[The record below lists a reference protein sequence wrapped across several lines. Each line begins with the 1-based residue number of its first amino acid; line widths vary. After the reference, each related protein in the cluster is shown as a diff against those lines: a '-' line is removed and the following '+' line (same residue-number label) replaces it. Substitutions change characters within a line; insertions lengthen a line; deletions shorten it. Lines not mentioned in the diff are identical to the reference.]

1 MDAFHGRRSGVVI
14 AAAALLISAPIAAHG
29 EAQPRRA
36 DAGPSA
42 SPALLPGIVTDSHW
56 GIIGRNTIGGPN
68 AVLRE
73 GPYGRIGASFAATQ
87 PPPYGHGSLGII
99 VGSGADKIA
108 WGNEKIFAGKRL
120 SSIKTLKYWVFAGM
134 DSLTGVSL
142 PNITIEVDPNVGPA
156 DYTSLVYLPDTS
168 TSPSAPTTR
177 EVNRWQQYDAS
188 ADGSK
193 WYATGATGGAITCT
207 QATPCSFTELKNKLP
222 DAVISLSL
230 GISKGRDNPFIG
242 AVDGL
247 QVNRTVYDFEFRG
260 VRTRFAR
267 EQ

>member
-1 MDAFHGRRSGVVI
+1 MDAFHGRCSGLI
-14 AAAALLISAPIAAHG
+14 ITAAALLMSAPMAAYG
-29 EAQPRRA
+29 DTQPQQA
-36 DAGPSA
+36 DAGPPASA
-42 SPALLPGIVTDSHW
+42 AVLPGIVTASHW

-73 GPYGRIGASFAATQ
+73 GPYGRTGSTFAATQ

-99 VGSGADKIA
+99 VGSGAEKIA
-108 WGNEKIFAGKRL
+108 WGNEKIFAGTRL

-142 PNITIEVDPNVGPA
+142 PNITIEADPNVGPA

-168 TSPSAPTTR
+168 TSPSAPATR
-177 EVNRWQQYDAS
+177 EVNQWQQYDAS
-188 ADGSK
+188 ADGSR

-207 QATPCSFTELKNKLP
+207 QASPCSFTELKAKMP

-247 QVNRTVYDFEFRG
+247 QVNHTVYDFEFRG
-260 VRTRFAR
+260 VRTRFVR
-267 EQ
+267 ER